1 MNTLLFRPQGVQV
14 ATVDSNGAVALK
26 TITIG
31 RDFGTRVEVA
41 SGLAGDEAV
50 ILNPTD
56 AIAEGTK
63 VRIATTGPQS

>member
-1 MNTLLFRPQGVQV
+1 
-14 ATVDSNGAVALK
+14 VDGSGAVALK

-31 RDFGTRVEVA
+31 RDFGSRVEVA
-41 SGLAGDEAV
+41 SGLVGDEAV

-63 VRIATTGPQS
+63 VRVGTSRPQS

>member
-1 MNTLLFRPQGVQV
+1 VNQDGV
-14 ATVDSNGAVALK
+14 VALK

-31 RDFGTRVEVA
+31 RDFGSRVEVA
-41 SGLAGDEAV
+41 SGLVGEEAV

-63 VRIATTGPQS
+63 VRVGTAGPQT